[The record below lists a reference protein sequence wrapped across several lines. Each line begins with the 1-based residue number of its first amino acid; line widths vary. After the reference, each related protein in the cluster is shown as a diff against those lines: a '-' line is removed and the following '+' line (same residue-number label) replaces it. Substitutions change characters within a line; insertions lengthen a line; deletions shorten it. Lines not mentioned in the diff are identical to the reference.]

1 MTAQGCQRDIAA
13 MDSRNDGASPL
24 DGYDLDPGFFDEM
37 LDAGGSPRPHC
48 QRLAEALARMSP
60 GELERLHQRVAR
72 SLLHEG
78 ITFTV
83 YGDDES
89 IERVFPVDCVPRL
102 LPADEWAQIERGLI
116 QRVQALNLFLAD
128 VYGPGHILRDG
139 TVPEDLVRGCP
150 NYRPEMEGVKVPLDA
165 YVSVCGSDIVRTGDG
180 FKVLEDNLRVPS
192 GVSYMLACRQAI
204 RRAYPR
210 VFRGCR
216 VRPVEHYGR
225 ELRRVLESLSPA
237 ADSPGIALLTP
248 GIYNSAYYE
257 HAFLAAE
264 TGIEL
269 VRGAD
274 LLVERGRLMMRTI
287 RGLRPVDVLYR
298 RVDDDFI
305 DPEAFRADSLL
316 GVPGLFEVYRSGQ
329 LAMANAPGTG
339 VADDKAVYAYV
350 PRMIRYYL
358 DQEPIIDNVE
368 THLCREPDGLRLTLA
383 HLDELVVKAVG
394 ESGGYGML
402 VGPHASASERAEFAD
417 RIRADPQNYI
427 AQPTLALSRA
437 PCLIDGRLQPRH
449 VDLRPFVLHGADTQV
464 VPGGLCRVALREG
477 SLVVN
482 SSQGG
487 GAKDIW
493 IVDAPLERVEKP

>member
-1 MTAQGCQRDIAA
+1 
-13 MDSRNDGASPL
+13 MDSRDEGGAAEAERQPDGGSPF
-24 DGYDLDPGFFDEM
+24 DGYDLDPRFHDEM
-37 LDAGGSPRPHC
+37 LDAGGGARAHC
-48 QRLAEALARMSP
+48 RALAEALREMSSDD
-60 GELERLHQRVAR
+60 LERLHGRVAR

-83 YGDDES
+83 YGDDAS

-102 LPADEWAQIERGLI
+102 LPADEWSQIERGLV

-128 VYGPGHILRDG
+128 VYGPGRILRDG
-139 TVPEDLVRGCP
+139 TVPAGLVRGCP

-165 YVSVCGSDIVRTGDG
+165 YVSVCGSDIVRAGDG

-216 VRPVEHYGR
+216 VRPVEQYGR
-225 ELRRVLESLSPA
+225 ELRRVLESLSPT
-237 ADSPGIALLTP
+237 ADPPGMALLTP
-248 GIYNSAYYE
+248 GIHNAAYYE

-269 VRGAD
+269 VQGAD
-274 LLVERGRLMMRTI
+274 LIVARGRLLMRTI

-305 DPEAFRADSLL
+305 DPQVFRADSLL
-316 GVPGLFEVYRSGQ
+316 GVPGLFDVYRKGN
-329 LAMANAPGTG
+329 LALANAPGTG

-358 DQEPIIDNVE
+358 DEEPIIDNVE
-368 THLCREPDGLRLTLA
+368 THLCREPDGLRYTLE

-402 VGPHASASERAEFAD
+402 VGPQASAAQRKEFAA

-437 PCLIDGRLQPRH
+437 PCLIDGQLQPRH
-449 VDLRPFVLHGADTQV
+449 VDLRPFALHGAETRV
-464 VPGGLCRVALREG
+464 VPGGLCRVALRAG

-493 IVDAPLERVEKP
+493 IVDDARSGC